1 MVVKQVGKIILG
13 ADLNEKEKKALDIEI
28 GKEFAKYNR
37 NNTNEVDAIVLW
49 VLHDQLGFGHDRL
62 KKFHAAV
69 RPSLD
74 GLCERYEMTNKDDEL
89 WLCTRKLLDIGVDI
103 EEWNKEVMDQCT

>member
-1 MVVKQVGKIILG
+1 MVVKQVGKLILG

-37 NNTNEVDAIVLW
+37 NNANEVDATILW
-49 VLHDQLGFGHDRL
+49 VLHDQFGFGHDRL
-62 KKFHAAV
+62 KKFHAAFQ
-69 RPSLD
+69 PSLEE
-74 GLCERYEMTNKDDEL
+74 LCKRYEMTDKDDEL

-103 EEWNKEVMDQCT
+103 EDWNKEVMDQCT

>member
-1 MVVKQVGKIILG
+1 MVVKQIGKIILG

-37 NNTNEVDAIVLW
+37 NNANEVDAIILW
-49 VLHDQLGFGHDRL
+49 VLHDQFGFGHDRL
-62 KKFHAAV
+62 KKFHAAFQ
-69 RPSLD
+69 PSLEE
-74 GLCERYEMTNKDDEL
+74 LCKRYEMTHKDDEL

-103 EEWNKEVMDQCT
+103 EDWNKEVMDQCT

>member
-1 MVVKQVGKIILG
+1 MVVKQVGKLILG

-37 NNTNEVDAIVLW
+37 NNANEVDAIILW
-49 VLHDQLGFGHDRL
+49 VLHDQFGFGHDRL
-62 KKFHAAV
+62 KKFHAAFQ
-69 RPSLD
+69 PSLKE
-74 GLCERYEMTNKDDEL
+74 LCKRYEMTDKDDEL

-103 EEWNKEVMDQCT
+103 EDWNKEVMDQCT

>member
-13 ADLNEKEKKALDIEI
+13 ADLNEKEK
-28 GKEFAKYNR
+28 N
-37 NNTNEVDAIVLW
+37 
-49 VLHDQLGFGHDRL
+49 L
-62 KKFHAAV
+62 KKFHAAF

>member
-37 NNTNEVDAIVLW
+37 NNANEVDAIILW
-49 VLHDQLGFGHDRL
+49 VLHDQFGFGHDRL
-62 KKFHAAV
+62 KKFHAAFQ
-69 RPSLD
+69 PSLEE
-74 GLCERYEMTNKDDEL
+74 LCKRYEMTDKDDEL

-103 EEWNKEVMDQCT
+103 EDWNKEVMDQCT

>member
-1 MVVKQVGKIILG
+1 MVVKQVGKLILG

-37 NNTNEVDAIVLW
+37 NNANEVDAIILW
-49 VLHDQLGFGHDRL
+49 VLHDQFGFGHDRL
-62 KKFHAAV
+62 KKFHAAFQ
-69 RPSLD
+69 PSLEE
-74 GLCERYEMTNKDDEL
+74 LCKRYEMTGKDDEL

-103 EEWNKEVMDQCT
+103 EDWNKEVMDQCT